1 MAREET
7 EEIAALN
14 ACWGFWTPLWKLLE
28 VMKGFK
34 IEQLYVWE
42 LGVPERGYSTQVQW
56 NYLLA
61 CSGNPRGRPTGT
73 MFIEQANY

>member
-7 EEIAALN
+7 GEIAALN

-34 IEQLYVWE
+34 IE
-42 LGVPERGYSTQVQW
+42 
-56 NYLLA
+56 
-61 CSGNPRGRPTGT
+61 
-73 MFIEQANY
+73 